1 MNLVRLISCLAALVT
16 LAACATTPPVP
27 TGGGPQPSTQL
38 LLDSGDQLR
47 IVVLDQ
53 ADLTATYTI
62 DESGRIAMPL
72 VGQIQARG
80 RTAESLEDV
89 IAAALRQNFLRN
101 PDVTVSVETF
111 RPVFVLGEVA
121 APGQYPYVA
130 GLTVQ
135 QAVAIAGGFTPRAR
149 QSFVE
154 VVRRVDG
161 RSVPLRLELLDPI
174 VPGDTITIGQRL
186 L

>member
-1 MNLVRLISCLAALVT
+1 MHPLRLISCLAALAI
-16 LAACATTPPVP
+16 LAACAMAPPLP
-27 TGGGPQPSTQL
+27 MGGSPQSSAQL

-53 ADLTATYTI
+53 ADLTGTFI
-62 DESGRIAMPL
+62 VDESGRIALPL

-80 RTAESLEDV
+80 RTAESLEGV
-89 IAAALRQNFLRN
+89 IAAALRQNYLRN
-101 PDVTVSVETF
+101 PDVTVSVETY

-121 APGQYPYVA
+121 SPGQYAYVA
-130 GLTVQ
+130 NLTVQ

-149 QSFVE
+149 QAFVD

-161 RSVPLRLELLDPI
+161 RPVPMRLELLDLI

>member
-1 MNLVRLISCLAALVT
+1 MNFARLISCLAALAI
-16 LAACATTPPVP
+16 LGACATSPPLP
-27 TGGGPQPSTQL
+27 TGGALQPSAQL

-53 ADLTATYTI
+53 ADLTGTYTV

-80 RTAESLEDV
+80 RTPEGLESV
-89 IAAALRQNFLRN
+89 IAAALRQNYLRN

-111 RPVFVLGEVA
+111 RPIFVLGEVA
-121 APGQYPYVA
+121 SPGQYPFVA

-135 QAVAIAGGFTPRAR
+135 QVVAIAGGFTPRAR
-149 QSFVE
+149 QAFVD

-161 RSVPLRLELLDPI
+161 RPVSIRLELLDPI

-186 L
+186 F